1 MHGSNACTLLAHLPP
16 LGSRTRSGVHWAH
29 CPLPLSAASVCPLP
43 GTHKKHKSGRLPL
56 GHLPPLGSRTRSGVH
71 WAHCPLPL
79 SAASV
84 CPLPGTHRKHKTTPR
99 LPLAGTSRSRG
110 RLPLGTGAALGR
122 GPGAAPG
129 EEFNPLQPR
138 APLPNQIDTIHCTEN
153 TDPEVA
159 HRTATTSFTSLPT
172 GRTGGPR
179 AGGARAGHWAAHRG
193 GPCLPTGRTR
203 RPRGGARAA
212 GHWAAH
218 RGGPCQE
225 VCRRRT
231 TGRARTTSRA
241 TGRLATATPATRA
254 PPVAATDVA
263 KLWEAPERS
272 HQADHDVPGVLHTPS
287 GHHQALDL
295 AGGCWHSVTQ
305 DVDAYA

>member
-212 GHWAAH
+212 
-218 RGGPCQE
+218 
-225 VCRRRT
+225 
-231 TGRARTTSRA
+231 A
-241 TGRLATATPATRA
+241 TGRPTGGAPARRCAGGGPLGGRGPPAGPPGAWPPPRRPPGRPQWPPRMWPSSGKRRNAATRRTMTCPGCCTRPLATTRRW
-254 PPVAATDVA
+254 T
-263 KLWEAPERS
+263 WR
-272 HQADHDVPGVLHTPS
+272 
-287 GHHQALDL
+287 
-295 AGGCWHSVTQ
+295 AGAGTQ
-305 DVDAYA
+305 